1 MVKKIKKS
9 FFKFEEELIEGI
21 IKERKGQ
28 FILFV
33 KVKDKEYRC
42 HCPTTGNIG
51 GIILKNIP
59 CLLSKS
65 NNPKRATEY
74 TVEAISL
81 DKINVKNKKWI
92 GINQVKANKYIEF
105 FLKEGKFNKLIK
117 NVTCLKREQNLGD
130 SKLDFLIN
138 NNCYMEVKSP
148 LHYLNITIPNYIQVR
163 KKNKLY
169 TGNRLV
175 KHMIELGKSL
185 KKAQRA
191 IMLLTFQYN
200 SEKFGQKEKNEK
212 KECIQNVDKIQE
224 AVDEI
229 SKLGVEFWQAN
240 LSIDKK
246 GVSFLDH
253 FKIDI

>member
-9 FFKFEEELIEGI
+9 FFKFDEELTEGI

-42 HCPTTGNIG
+42 HCPTTGGIG

-59 CLLSKS
+59 CLMSKS
-65 NNPKRATEY
+65 NNPKRTTDY

-81 DKINVKNKKWI
+81 DRPNKKNKKWI
-92 GINQVKANKYIEF
+92 GINQVKANTYIDY
-105 FLKEGKFNKLIK
+105 FLKEGKFNKMISK
-117 NVTCLKREQNLGD
+117 VTEVKREQMLCE

-148 LHYLNITIPNYIQVR
+148 LHYLNTNIPSYIQTR
-163 KKNKLY
+163 KKNVLY
-169 TGNRLV
+169 AGNRLI
-175 KHMIELGKSL
+175 KHMTELGKSL
-185 KKAQRA
+185 KKSQRA
-191 IMLLTFQYN
+191 IMLIAFQYN
-200 SEKFGQKEKNEK
+200 SEKFGPKEKNESIKDVK
-212 KECIQNVDKIQE
+212 KIQNT
-224 AVDEI
+224 VDEI
-229 SKLGVEFWQAN
+229 NKLGVESWQVN

-253 FKIDI
+253 FKINV

>member
-1 MVKKIKKS
+1 MVKQIKS
-9 FFKFEEELIEGI
+9 FLKFDEELTEGI

-42 HCPTTGNIG
+42 HCPTTGGIG

-59 CLLSKS
+59 CLMSKS
-65 NNPKRATEY
+65 NNPKRTTDY

-81 DKINVKNKKWI
+81 DRPNKKNKKGI
-92 GINQVKANKYIEF
+92 GINQVKANTYIDY
-105 FLKEGKFNKLIK
+105 FLKEGKFNKMISK
-117 NVTCLKREQNLGD
+117 VTEVKREQMLGE

-148 LHYLNITIPNYIQVR
+148 LHYLNTNIPSYIQTR
-163 KKNKLY
+163 KKNVLY
-169 TGNRLV
+169 AGNRLI
-175 KHMIELGKSL
+175 KHMSELGKSL
-185 KKAQRA
+185 KKSQRA
-191 IMLLTFQYN
+191 IMLIAFQYN
-200 SEKFGQKEKNEK
+200 SDKFRPKEKNESIKDIK
-212 KECIQNVDKIQE
+212 KIQNT
-224 AVDEI
+224 VDEI
-229 SKLGVEFWQAN
+229 NKLGVESWQVN

-253 FKIDI
+253 FKINV

>member
-1 MVKKIKKS
+1 MVKKVKKS
-9 FFKFEEELIEGI
+9 FFKFNEELTEGI

-42 HCPTTGNIG
+42 HCPTTGGIG
-51 GIILKNIP
+51 GLILKNIP

-65 NNPKRATEY
+65 NNPKRTTEY

-81 DKINVKNKKWI
+81 DKPNTKNKKWI
-92 GINQVKANKYIEF
+92 GINQVKANKYIEY
-105 FLKEGKFNKLIK
+105 FLKEGNFNKLVK
-117 NVTCLKREQNLGD
+117 KLTSLKREQNLGE

-148 LHYLNITIPNYIQVR
+148 LHYLNINIPKYLEVR

-175 KHMIELGKSL
+175 KHMIDLGKSL
-185 KKAQRA
+185 KKNQRA
-191 IMLLTFQYN
+191 IMLIAFQYN
-200 SEKFGQKEKNEK
+200 AEIFGKKEKNESI
-212 KECIQNVDKIQE
+212 ENIDKIQE

-253 FKIDI
+253 FKINL

>member
-1 MVKKIKKS
+1 MGKKVKKS
-9 FFKFEEELIEGI
+9 FFKFNEELTEGI

-42 HCPTTGNIG
+42 HCPTTGSVG

-65 NNPKRATEY
+65 NNPKRTTDY

-81 DKINVKNKKWI
+81 DKPNVKNKKWI
-92 GINQVKANKYIEF
+92 GINQVKANKYIDF
-105 FLKEGKFNKLIK
+105 FLKEGNFNKMFK
-117 NVTCLKREQNLGD
+117 KVTDVKREQKSGE

-138 NNCYMEVKSP
+138 NNCYIEVKSP
-148 LHYLNITIPNYIQVR
+148 LHNLNTKIPSYIER
-163 KKNKLY
+163 KKKSMLY
-169 TGNRLV
+169 AGNRLV
-175 KHMIELGKSL
+175 KHMLELGKSL
-185 KKAQRA
+185 KKTQRA
-191 IMLLTFQYN
+191 IMLIAFQYN
-200 SEKFGQKEKNEK
+200 SDIFGKEKEDLIKN
-212 KECIQNVDKIQE
+212 CDKIKE
-224 AVDEI
+224 AVEETN
-229 SKLGVEFWQAN
+229 KLGVESWQVN

-253 FKIDI
+253 FKIKY

>member
-9 FFKFEEELIEGI
+9 FFKFDEELTEGI

-42 HCPTTGNIG
+42 HCPTTGGVG

-59 CLLSKS
+59 CLMSKS
-65 NNPKRATEY
+65 NNPKRTTDY

-81 DKINVKNKKWI
+81 DRPNKKNKKWI
-92 GINQVKANKYIEF
+92 GINQVKANTYIDY
-105 FLKEGKFNKLIK
+105 FLKEGKFNKMISK
-117 NVTCLKREQNLGD
+117 VNEVKREQMLGE

-148 LHYLNITIPNYIQVR
+148 LHYLNTNIPSYIQTR
-163 KKNKLY
+163 KKNILY
-169 TGNRLV
+169 AGNRLI
-175 KHMIELGKSL
+175 KHMTELGKSL
-185 KKAQRA
+185 KKSQRA
-191 IMLLTFQYN
+191 IMLIAFQYN
-200 SEKFGQKEKNEK
+200 SEKFGPKEKNESIKDIK
-212 KECIQNVDKIQE
+212 KIQNT
-224 AVDEI
+224 VDEI
-229 SKLGVEFWQAN
+229 NKLGVESWQVN

-253 FKIDI
+253 FKINV